1 MVQVRSCHFPPIADG
16 MPQPDPWQPYYG
28 KSMVEVV
35 DARWRAEVISR
46 IRDHGG
52 LNRWRK
58 VRERFGSWVVTPPDD
73 QNLMM
78 LLGPSWWAEIDAAAI
93 TIAPAAYELDPLNHY
108 LASHNPK
115 TLPLLPRISDEIQ
128 RLRPFLMT
136 HAIMPLIEALS
147 RGTVRISAILDS
159 VDALYGTRIELP
171 VEAIRGRFW
180 SLRRH
185 DGSVAIRYF
194 EGSKVQRFGLA
205 RLEPDGTDMVATR
218 CHPAVHQDA
227 PGGKRGRRI
236 TSQRSG
242 TGAPG
247 RPTKS
252 MHLIIDEC
260 RRRLEAGIAE
270 PRLADEARA
279 LLVWLWQEQPIRD
292 RPTEKSIAN
301 AIRGEYRA
309 YRIK

>member
-1 MVQVRSCHFPPIADG
+1 

-28 KSMVEVV
+28 KSLVEVV

-58 VRERFGSWVVTPPDD
+58 VRERFGSWVAPPPDD

-78 LLGPSWWAEIDAAAI
+78 LLGPSWWAEIDAATI
-93 TIAPAAYELDPLNHY
+93 TTAPAVHDLDPLNHY
-108 LASHNPK
+108 LASHDPK

-147 RGTVRISAILDS
+147 RGTVKISGISDTIGS
-159 VDALYGTRIELP
+159 ESGTRIELP
-171 VEAIRGRFW
+171 IEAIRGRLW

-194 EGSKVQRFGLA
+194 EGANVQRFGLA
-205 RLEPDGTDMVATR
+205 QLEPDGTDSGS
-218 CHPAVHQDA
+218 PDA
-227 PGGKRGRRI
+227 ILFPSNYPGGIVPGI
-236 TSQRSG
+236 TSRRFG

-252 MHLIIDEC
+252 MHLISDEW
-260 RRRLEAGIAE
+260 RRRLEAGLAE

-279 LLVWLWQEQPIRD
+279 LQAWLRQEYPLHD
-292 RPTEKSIAN
+292 RPSEKSIAN
-301 AIRGEYRA
+301 AIRGEHRMYRM
-309 YRIK
+309 K